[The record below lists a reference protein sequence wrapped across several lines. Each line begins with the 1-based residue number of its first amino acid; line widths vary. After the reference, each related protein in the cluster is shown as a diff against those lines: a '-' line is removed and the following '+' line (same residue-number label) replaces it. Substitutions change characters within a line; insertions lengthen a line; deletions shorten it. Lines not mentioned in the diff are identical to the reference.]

1 MSPHDRPWVTS
12 TSVSWATPRLGPW
25 SLPFSGKGEGLFFFF
40 FLVEGRVQAKMDQRL
55 PLQEALL
62 DGYQFQS
69 PKAFA
74 AWDTAGAEPR

>member
-1 MSPHDRPWVTS
+1 MGNIHLSQLGHPEVRALESPILRQGRRS
-12 TSVSWATPRLGPW
+12 
-25 SLPFSGKGEGLFFFF
+25 FFFF